1 MQVKIKVFIKIV
13 IIRTERDERILSD
26 HLFFEKR
33 NIRFDKRLYD
43 TAAAK
48 AADKAKA
55 YKTLY
60 CEDIG
65 NAGVILC
72 GACFSRAD
80 RKILFDG
87 IVYNISFAYDIY
99 EYFL

>member
-1 MQVKIKVFIKIV
+1 MRGFYL
-13 IIRTERDERILSD
+13 IIS
-26 HLFFEKR
+26 FFEKR

-60 CEDIG
+60 CGNIG
-65 NAGVILC
+65 DAGVILC

-80 RKILFDG
+80 RNILFNG

-99 EYFL
+99 EYFLKIQRRILLTK

>member
-13 IIRTERDERILSD
+13 IIRTERDEMILSD

-33 NIRFDKRLYD
+33 AIRYGGRKSRRQGKSVQDALLRGHRR
-43 TAAAK
+43 
-48 AADKAKA
+48 
-55 YKTLY
+55 
-60 CEDIG
+60 CG
-65 NAGVILC
+65 HILC

-80 RKILFDG
+80 RNILFDG

>member
-1 MQVKIKVFIKIV
+1 MRGFYL
-13 IIRTERDERILSD
+13 IIS
-26 HLFFEKR
+26 FFEKR

-60 CEDIG
+60 CGDIG
-65 NAGVILC
+65 DAGIPL
-72 GACFSRAD
+72 R
-80 RKILFDG
+80 RLFLAG
-87 IVYNISFAYDIY
+87 RQK
-99 EYFL
+99 YFV